1 MKLSPLFIALSF
13 LLLADCSSDAQQQS
27 SSTTTADG
35 KVTIT
40 KFEQILGETT
50 NAQLVDVRTPQEY
63 DNGHLKSAV
72 NINFNSPNFEQQ
84 IEQLNKSQPVF
95 IYCQAGGRSGKAY
108 KKMKAIGF
116 AKVYDMAG
124 GYGKW
129 SKNK

>member
-1 MKLSPLFIALSF
+1 MKFSPLFLALSF
-13 LLLADCSSDAQQQS
+13 LLLTDCSSDAKQQS
-27 SSTTTADG
+27 SSTNTDG
-35 KVTIT
+35 KVTIAQ
-40 KFEQILGETT
+40 FEQILGETS

-116 AKVYDMAG
+116 DKVYDMAG
-124 GYGKW
+124 GYGEW